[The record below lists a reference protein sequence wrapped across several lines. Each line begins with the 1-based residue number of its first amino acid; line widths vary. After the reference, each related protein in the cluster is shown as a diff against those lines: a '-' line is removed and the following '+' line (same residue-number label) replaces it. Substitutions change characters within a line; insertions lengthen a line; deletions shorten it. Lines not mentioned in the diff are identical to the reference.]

1 MKNTIPQALEAKTE
15 STYYVGIGA
24 SAGGL
29 EAIVS
34 FFKAMPEDTGM
45 VFIVIQHLS
54 PDYKSLMNELLARHT
69 RMPIEIAQDGV
80 EAQPNTI
87 YLIPPRKNLLIFHG
101 KFYLEEQKS
110 RGLNLPIDIFF
121 RSLAADKNKYA
132 IGIILSGTGSDG
144 TMGIRAIKEA
154 GGMVMVQ
161 DDQSAKFDGMPRS
174 SISTGLVDYI
184 LPPEKMPEELLNY
197 IKHPFIKKSATLD
210 NIMSKNIDTLTKI
223 ILMLRDHTGIDFSFY
238 KENTI
243 IRRLERRVSINRF
256 NTLEEYMV
264 FLSESNKEK
273 DILYR
278 ELLIGVTR
286 FFRDQEVFSSINE
299 KVLPKLTYSKKLIRI
314 WSAGCST
321 GEEAYSLAMLFTEYI
336 TKNKI
341 DCEIKIFATDI
352 DRDAIEFAGQGLY
365 PESIVADV
373 EPVLL
378 TKYFTRKEN
387 GYQVNEII
395 RKKVIFA
402 THNLL
407 KDPPFSKLDLIVCRN
422 LFIYLKP
429 EMQKRLLAMFYYSL
443 NPDGF
448 LVMGSSESIGE
459 MIDAFEV
466 VDSKWKIYKYKEGYK
481 SPLIRDLPLPRNQVY
496 EVSGYNNLVS
506 SNKFKM
512 DKLMESA
519 ISAVLP
525 PSIIVDDEDN
535 IIHVV
540 NDVSKFFKIKPGRFS
555 QNLYANL
562 NDDLSIVVSNLL
574 RRLKTTSNQVVFERY
589 GSSNGIDKF
598 KVIVEGRAIYLDK
611 KPFYLLSFTSEEI
624 ILTQE
629 KEKEK
634 EKNIKTLDIDSD
646 TQSRIEELER
656 ELQITKE
663 SLQATV
669 EELETSNEE
678 LQSSNEELI
687 ASNEELQ
694 STNEELQSVNEE
706 LYTVNSEHQ
715 SKIEELTRLNN
726 DLDNLLKNTEV
737 GALYLDRN
745 LCIRKITPL
754 VSKITNILPSDIGRP
769 ISHIS
774 VMNQYGDL
782 LNDIYSVVE
791 DLKSV
796 DKEIHDGKGN
806 VWLARIRP
814 YRTEYNSVEGVM
826 ITFFDISKL
835 KQEQA
840 RFLEVTERLN
850 LALKIGNMAWWEW
863 KLETDTITYDEKMAT
878 MLGYT
883 KEEFPD
889 TFTGIKDLIHEDD
902 LQHTIEI
909 VDEFLQDKNSCL
921 DVTYRIK
928 RKDGSFA
935 WYYNRG
941 EVNQRNAKGKA
952 KQVTGIVIDISKIKE
967 LEWELKQ
974 SCDLLEKVLE
984 YSPSIKIMTNAQG
997 YITYAN
1003 KKAQE
1008 IFEENSQE
1016 IVGKLA
1022 FPEELAVNPEQE
1034 NPFAILK
1041 RTLQP
1046 LESYGYPMKT
1056 PKNKKLLL
1064 MVNAV
1069 PMLGYN
1075 GDFDGG
1081 VFTIHIEKGGY
1092 HEDHGR

>member
-1 MKNTIPQALEAKTE
+1 LINSIPQSSEARTE
-15 STYYVGIGA
+15 FTYYVGIGA

-29 EAIVS
+29 EALVS
-34 FFKAMPEDTGM
+34 FFKEMPEDTGM

-69 RMPIEIAQDGV
+69 RMSIEIAQDGIA
-80 EAQPNTI
+80 AQPNTI
-87 YLIPPRKNLLIFHG
+87 YLIPPRKNLSIFHG

-121 RSLAADKNKYA
+121 RSLAADKNKNA
-132 IGIILSGTGSDG
+132 IGVILSGTGSDG
-144 TMGIRAIKEA
+144 TLGIRAIKEA

-184 LPPEKMPEELLNY
+184 LPPEKMPGELLNY

-223 ILMLRDHTGIDFSFY
+223 ILMLRDHSGIDFSFY

-256 NTLEEYMV
+256 NTLEEYLV
-264 FLSESNKEK
+264 FLSESSKEK

-286 FFRDQEVFSSINE
+286 FFRDQEVFNSINE
-299 KVLPKLTYSKKLIRI
+299 KVLPKLTYGKKAIRI

-321 GEEAYSLAMLFTEYI
+321 GEEVYSLAMLFSEYI

-352 DRDAIEFAGQGLY
+352 DRDAVELAGQGLY

-373 EPVLL
+373 DPVLL

-387 GYQVNEII
+387 GYQINDII
-395 RKKVIFA
+395 RKKVVFA

-429 EMQKRLLAMFYYSL
+429 EMQQRLLAMFYYSL
-443 NPDGF
+443 NSDGF

-459 MIDAFEV
+459 MSEAFQA

-481 SPLIRDLPLPRNQVY
+481 SPLIRDLPIPRNHAY
-496 EVSGYNNLVS
+496 EGLGYTSLANS
-506 SNKFKM
+506 PKFKM
-512 DKLMESA
+512 EKLMESA

-525 PSIIVDDEDN
+525 PAIIVDDEDN

-540 NDVSKFFKIKPGRFS
+540 NDVSKFFQIKPGRFS
-555 QNLYANL
+555 QNLYSNL
-562 NDDLSIVVSNLL
+562 NNDLSIVVNNLL
-574 RRLKTTSNQVVFERY
+574 RRLKTTNTQVIFEKY
-589 GSSNGIDKF
+589 NSSNGLEKY
-598 KVIVEGRAIYLDK
+598 KVIIEGRVIYLDK
-611 KPFYLLSFTSEEI
+611 KAFYLLSFSSEEVKPNKAEEFTGTVSVDMGI
-624 ILTQE
+624 E
-629 KEKEK
+629 
-634 EKNIKTLDIDSD
+634 
-646 TQSRIEELER
+646 SRVEELEK

-715 SKIEELTRLNN
+715 TKIEELVRLNN

-754 VSKITNILPSDIGRP
+754 VTSITNILPGDIGRP

-774 VMNQYGDL
+774 VMNQYSDL
-782 LNDIYSVVE
+782 LTDIYSVVE
-791 DLKSV
+791 ELKSV
-796 DKEIHDGKGN
+796 DKELRDGKGN

-814 YRTEYNSVEGVM
+814 YRTEYNSVEGIM
-826 ITFFDISKL
+826 MTFFDIS
-835 KQEQA
+835 
-840 RFLEVTERLN
+840 R
-850 LALKIGNMAWWEW
+850 
-863 KLETDTITYDEKMAT
+863 
-878 MLGYT
+878 
-883 KEEFPD
+883 
-889 TFTGIKDLIHEDD
+889 
-902 LQHTIEI
+902 
-909 VDEFLQDKNSCL
+909 
-921 DVTYRIK
+921 
-928 RKDGSFA
+928 
-935 WYYNRG
+935 
-941 EVNQRNAKGKA
+941 
-952 KQVTGIVIDISKIKE
+952 IKE
-967 LEWELKQ
+967 LERELKHN
-974 SCDLLEKVLE
+974 CDLLEKVLE
-984 YSPSIKIMTNAQG
+984 NSPIIKIMTNSEG
-997 YITYAN
+997 FITYAN
-1003 KKAQE
+1003 KKVE
-1008 IFEENSQE
+1008 DIFGKSAREV
-1016 IVGKLA
+1016 VGA
-1022 FPEELAVNPEQE
+1022 FSFPKEFAIDLEQE
-1034 NPFAILK
+1034 TPFAILK

-1046 LESYGYPMKT
+1046 LEGYKYYMKAAGS
-1056 PKNKKLLL
+1056 KKLLL
-1064 MVNAV
+1064 TVNAV
-1069 PMLGYN
+1069 PVMGHN
-1075 GDFDGG
+1075 GGFDGG
-1081 VFTIHIEKGGY
+1081 VFTIHIEKGGIS
-1092 HEDHGR
+1092 